1 MTHRNARVFVVLALA
16 LHSLST
22 SQSQRTRL
30 RQLPRQLK
38 CEEGTCTSGDP
49 SRDPLG
55 EAPITTRYN
64 CLLQSGD
71 PGFQSYTNCEVL
83 KKSETIQLW
92 GLAYGKRV
100 FVDLVALANVTTHQH
115 GQVLE
120 ELKVLRGRLAAAHEE
135 VDGGRS

>member
-1 MTHRNARVFVVLALA
+1 MVLA

-22 SQSQRTRL
+22 TQSQRTKVGE
-30 RQLPRQLK
+30 LPHQLK
-38 CEEGTCTSGDP
+38 CEDGACTSGDP
-49 SRDPLG
+49 NRDPT
-55 EAPITTRYN
+55 ITTHCN